1 MTLSKSSTSIET
13 PTADASSTSL
23 SKKFTHVKT
32 QLLTLRAQVETY
44 LALVPKP
51 LTRRVSAV
59 IDIADET
66 EMGELLKWACLTF
79 LLGWLFMVVSF
90 FAPLLIVSTRLI
102 ALALVVIATFHC
114 CRWLWTEL
122 DARLSR

>member
-23 SKKFTHVKT
+23 SKKFAHVKK
-32 QLLTLRAQVETY
+32 QLLTLRAQVGTY

-51 LTRRVSAV
+51 ITLRLSSVL
-59 IDIADET
+59 DIADDAEISD
-66 EMGELLKWACLTF
+66 LLKWACLIF

-90 FAPLLIVSTRLI
+90 LAPLLIVSTRLI
-102 ALALVVIATFHC
+102 ALALVVIAAFHC

-122 DARLSR
+122 DARLTR